1 MIELRAG
8 AVTATIVLE
17 VGGRIGSLVVDGTD
31 VIVRR
36 GEHGDDDVM
45 LWGAYPMAPWAGRV
59 RDGRFTHDGVE
70 YELPLTLPPHAGHG
84 TVYDAAWRRHDDGR
98 DPAVTELSCEL
109 GPSWPLGGTATQ
121 RIQLLEGALR
131 LTLAITAAD
140 RSMPAEV
147 GWHPWFCSRGP
158 IELQADAMYERGPDH
173 LPTGRLVPPGP
184 SPWDDCFVNTR
195 PVRFPVGPL
204 DVVVTSDT
212 DHTVVFDEMER
223 GTAVEPQSGPP
234 DAFNL
239 QRRVVAPGARLE
251 RSMTIAWQPAACT
264 RR

>member
-8 AVTATIVLE
+8 GATATIVLE
-17 VGGRIGSLVVDGTD
+17 VGGRIGSLAVDGTD
-31 VIVRR
+31 IIVR
-36 GEHGDDDVM
+36 GGAGDDVM

-59 RDGRFTHDGVE
+59 RDGRFTHDGVD

-84 TVYDAAWRRHDDGR
+84 TVYAAGWERTDDGR
-98 DPAVTELSCEL
+98 DPRLAELSCPL

-121 RIQLLEGALR
+121 RVELDERGLQA
-131 LTLAITAAD
+131 TLAVTAAD

-147 GWHPWFCSRGP
+147 GWHPWFNTRRP
-158 IELQADAMYERGPDH
+158 IDLQAESMYERGQDH
-173 LPTGRLVPPGP
+173 LPTGRLVTPGP
-184 SPWDDCFVNTR
+184 PPWDDCFLNTR
-195 PVRFPVGPL
+195 PVSFTVGPF

-239 QRRVVAPGARLE
+239 VPRVLGPGERLE
-251 RSMTIAWQPAACT
+251 RSMTIAWQPAAGT